1 MNDTCIGKFD
11 FLREPSEDKRNARK
25 LYLAAFLAVA
35 VGGLL
40 MAIYAYQYYNQP
52 IGLNVEY
59 QYGIQTVGIGSPS
72 ITGTDEIVPISEG
85 GHWGSFDT
93 EQGSIDVLDSSVYP
107 IPGQYEL
114 PLCTK
119 DWPVDTWHLDLVVV
133 GGYEPIDGF
142 ILVKQK
148 GEVVGKMFITWT
160 KGLSA
165 YCGATVW
172 KASFHICETFL
183 LDSNQYPAVG
193 EGFWM
198 FDCAPGDTIPG
209 KDVDFCGMTF
219 WRGCHDKNQYFTI
232 ISVQQALRFSLSPFP
247 QPQ

>member
-1 MNDTCIGKFD
+1 MSKTCIGNFD

-52 IGLNVEY
+52 IGYGNEY

-72 ITGTDEIVPISEG
+72 IMGTNEIVPVSEG
-85 GHWGSFDT
+85 GHWGPFDT

-107 IPGQYEL
+107 IPGVDVL
-114 PLCTK
+114 PLCTR
-119 DWPVDTWHLDLVVV
+119 DWPVDTWHLDLRVV

-142 ILVKQK
+142 VLVKQK
-148 GEVVGKMFITWT
+148 GEVVGKLFITWT

-165 YCGATVW
+165 ECGATVW
-172 KASFHICETFL
+172 KASFHLCDDFL

-193 EGFWM
+193 DDFWIVE
-198 FDCAPGDTIPG
+198 PYNTIPG
-209 KDVDFCGMTF
+209 KEVDFCGMTF
-219 WRGCHDKNQYFTI
+219 WRGCHDRTQYFAI
-232 ISVQQALRFSLSPFP
+232 ISVQRALRFSLSPFP
-247 QPQ
+247 QP